1 MTMDAFKAIQA
12 HNHAIAD
19 RCTILEDKAVQAIT
33 AGDMTAF
40 KKIITEIDALQ
51 AGYKP
56 YNDVSH

>member
-1 MTMDAFKAIQA
+1 MTTINDFKAIQD
-12 HNHAIAD
+12 HNHNIMS
-19 RCTILEDKAVQAIT
+19 RCTILEDKAMQAIT

-56 YNDVSH
+56 YSEC